1 MTEFYPYIYDLILA
15 AAVGIFLFIGR
26 RQGAARMLFLIAG
39 VLCSLIAAS
48 VLSSVFAQLFFDN
61 FMRER
66 LIESVVQALP
76 DSSTLTE
83 LLRNLSSDS
92 SLAAGILLLLGL
104 DSGEVG
110 QFDIM
115 ISQAAGNAAQTLVD
129 ELLAPL
135 IIGLLR
141 SIAFILIFIIL
152 SVIVKLIARSLGL
165 LNRAPVIGGVN
176 RFLGALLGAVVGA
189 LAIIAATVPLYI
201 VLHYSASGGFLSEAV
216 VQRSLIYRYIYD
228 LVSTNLFR

>member
-15 AAVGIFLFIGR
+15 AAVGVFLFIGR
-26 RQGAARMLFLIAG
+26 RHGAARMLFLIAG

-48 VLSSVFAQLFFDN
+48 WLSSVFAQFFFDN

-92 SLAAGILLLLGL
+92 ALAAGILLLLGL

-110 QFDIM
+110 QFDII
-115 ISQAAGNAAQTLVD
+115 ISEAAGNAAHTLVD
-129 ELLAPL
+129 ELLSPL
-135 IIGLLR
+135 IISLLR

-152 SVIVKLIARSLGL
+152 SVIVKLIAKSLGL

-189 LAIIAATVPLYI
+189 LAIIAATVPLCI